1 MIDLLTPLEPDRLEL
16 RDGMVLMR
24 RFAASPLLLA
34 GIEAVAAISPFRRL
48 TTPGGKVMSVAMT
61 CCGPLGWHSDR
72 HGYRYVAIDPLTGA
86 PWPVMPAAFAD
97 LAVRAA
103 AAAGYPGFR
112 PDACLINRYE
122 IGSRLSAHQ
131 DRDEGNFGHPIVS
144 VSIGLGASFFAGLTD
159 SRSGPSR
166 TVVLDDGDVVC
177 WGGPARLAYHGIK
190 ALKPGTHPLTG
201 PRRFNLTFRRA
212 G

>member
-1 MIDLLTPLEPDRLEL
+1 MIDLLTPLEPDRQDL
-16 RDGMVLMR
+16 RDGMVLLR
-24 RFAASPLLLA
+24 RFAASPLLLPE
-34 GIEAVAAISPFRRL
+34 IEAVCAISPFRNL
-48 TTPGGKVMSVAMT
+48 TTPGGRIMSVAMT
-61 CCGPLGWHSDR
+61 CCGPLGWHSDAR
-72 HGYRYVAIDPLTGA
+72 GYRYVALDPLTGA
-86 PWPVMPAAFAD
+86 PWPVMPAAFAT
-97 LAVRAA
+97 LAATAA
-103 AAAGYPGFR
+103 AVAGFSGFR

-131 DRDEGNFGHPIVS
+131 DRDEGNFKHPIVS
-144 VSIGLGASFFAGLTD
+144 VSIGLSASFFVGLTD
-159 SRSGPSR
+159 SRTGPSR

-190 ALKPGTHPLTG
+190 PLKAGTHPLTG